1 MSYGF
6 SPAIISEIVDLTSVT
21 EDGVKK
27 TSVPVSDSLIP
38 EFELNDYG
46 FPLNDMSALVKAQ
59 SLEEYNML
67 VNRLSSYQAN
77 NPDTSKLS
85 QADLIRGIMPRS
97 MQTPFEIE
105 RVASAYGSSLQDE
118 LNRCALSDAVKAA
131 QNSAS
136 SSSSDSTV
144 STT

>member
-1 MSYGF
+1 MNYGF
-6 SPAIISEIVDLTSVT
+6 SPAIISEVVDLTPVT

-27 TSVPVSDSLIP
+27 TSVPDSDSLIP

-59 SLEEYNML
+59 TLEEYNML
-67 VNRLSSYQAN
+67 VQRLSSYQAN
-77 NPDTSKLS
+77 NPDTSKMS
-85 QADLIRGIMPRS
+85 QADIIRGIMPRS
-97 MQTPFEIE
+97 MQTPFELD

-118 LNRCALSDAVKAA
+118 LNRRALSEAVKAA
-131 QNSAS
+131 QTSVS
-136 SSSSDSTV
+136 SSSSDSSV